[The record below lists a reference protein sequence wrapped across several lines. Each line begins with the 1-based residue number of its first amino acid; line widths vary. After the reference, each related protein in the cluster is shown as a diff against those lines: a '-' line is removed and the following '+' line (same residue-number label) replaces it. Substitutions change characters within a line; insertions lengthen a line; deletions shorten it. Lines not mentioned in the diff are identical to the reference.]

1 MKITNNEYEV
11 IIRSLKAYR
20 DIIKISSTSVK
31 ATRDSLKEVDS
42 MIDKLRK
49 EYNRLAEINIADGMT
64 TDEEELYPSRVYD
77 EYGGAPNDL
86 SLIHI

>member
-1 MKITNNEYEV
+1 
-11 IIRSLKAYR
+11 
-20 DIIKISSTSVK
+20 
-31 ATRDSLKEVDS
+31 

-77 EYGGAPNDL
+77 EYGGAPND
-86 SLIHI
+86 SSKVEWDRKKVYW